1 MNKLILSIA
10 VLAALSA
17 CSKDE
22 AKTKTNN
29 EVIKE
34 TIASD
39 DFKNLDKDAQAIVLR
54 ALSDKEGTGST
65 EVANNDTSGNVDDTE
80 LTPEEQAMDDGSGLT
95 AEDNGQTIHFGNGW
109 TLFKEGTTNFDI
121 RKVVEAAG
129 GPVYR
134 YEGDI
139 DGNHVT
145 MGFTCSRPN
154 ATSVVFITMANGG
167 EFSGNGYEVFP
178 GPNGR
183 RRYLSIGPNG
193 GINKSAD
200 KPNGSL
206 DIAATADL
214 EKNTIGI
221 KFRDGIDSSSSPSI
235 LRNPRRFAHST
246 DMSNSNFI
254 SAWYNGLYDNMYL
267 GRIGEA
273 EIMAEYTVPT
283 PEVPEING
291 KVNQTKPILISS
303 IPKLTPGEGKIFNKH
318 PCNFF

>member
-10 VLAALSA
+10 VLAALTA
-17 CSKDE
+17 CSKEE
-22 AKTKTNN
+22 AKKSND

-34 TIASD
+34 TISSD

-95 AEDNGQTIHFGNGW
+95 AEDNGATIHFGNGW
-109 TLFKEGTTNFDI
+109 TLFKDGTTNFDI
-121 RKVVEAAG
+121 RKVVEAG

-145 MGFTCSRPN
+145 MAFTCSRPD
-154 ATSVVFITMANGG
+154 ATSLVLITMANGG
-167 EFSGNGYEVFP
+167 EFSGNGFEIFP

-183 RRYLSIGPNG
+183 RRFLSIGPNG
-193 GINKSAD
+193 GINRSND
-200 KPNGSL
+200 KPNGYL
-206 DIAATADL
+206 DITATADL
-214 EKNTIGI
+214 EKNTIGVDY
-221 KFRDGIDSSSSPSI
+221 RDTNNWVF
-235 LRNPRRFAHST
+235 RNPRMFAHST

-254 SAWYNGLYDNMYL
+254 SGWYNGQYDNMYL
-267 GRIGEA
+267 GRTTEA
-273 EIMAEYTVPT
+273 EILAFANGTEL
-283 PEVPEING
+283 PEING
-291 KVNQTKPILISS
+291 KVNQTKPILVSS
-303 IPKLTPGEGKIFNKH
+303 IPKLTVGDGKIFNKH

>member
-10 VLAALSA
+10 VLAALTA
-17 CSKDE
+17 CSKEE
-22 AKTKTNN
+22 AKKSND

-34 TIASD
+34 TISSD

-65 EVANNDTSGNVDDTE
+65 PEVANNDTSGNVDDTE
-80 LTPEEQAMDDGSGLT
+80 LTPEEQAMDDGSGLAT
-95 AEDNGQTIHFGNGW
+95 EDNGATIHFGNGW

-129 GPVYR
+129 PVYR
-134 YEGDI
+134 YQGDI

-145 MGFTCSRPN
+145 MAFTCSRPDVS
-154 ATSVVFITMANGG
+154 SVVFITMANGG
-167 EFSGNGYEVFP
+167 EFSGNGYEIFP

-183 RRYLSIGPNG
+183 RRYLTIGPNG

-200 KPNGSL
+200 KPNGAL

-214 EKNTIGI
+214 EKNTIGV
-221 KFRDGIDSSSSPSI
+221 KFRDGYDSSSSPSV
-235 LRNPRRFAHST
+235 LRNPRMFAHST
-246 DMSNSNFI
+246 DMSNKNFI
-254 SAWYNGLYDNMYL
+254 SGWYNGLYDNMYL
-267 GRIGEA
+267 GRISDV
-273 EIMAEYTVPT
+273 EIRAEYTVPT
-283 PEVPEING
+283 PEVPEVNG
-291 KVNQTKPILISS
+291 KVNTTKPILVSS
-303 IPKLTPGEGKIFNKH
+303 IPKLTVGDGKIFNKH

>member
-10 VLAALSA
+10 VLAALTA
-17 CSKDE
+17 CSKEE
-22 AKTKTNN
+22 AKKSND

-34 TIASD
+34 TISSD

-54 ALSDKEGTGST
+54 ALSDKEGTSST

-95 AEDNGQTIHFGNGW
+95 TEDNGSTVHFGNGW

-129 GPVYR
+129 PVYR
-134 YEGDI
+134 YQGDI

-145 MGFTCSRPN
+145 MAFTCSRPD

-167 EFSGNGYEVFP
+167 EFSGNGFEIFP

-183 RRYLSIGPNG
+183 RRFLSIGPNG
-193 GINKSAD
+193 GINRSND
-200 KPNGSL
+200 KPNGYL
-206 DIAATADL
+206 DITATANL
-214 EKNTIGI
+214 EKNTIGVDY
-221 KFRDGIDSSSSPSI
+221 RDTNNWVF
-235 LRNPRRFAHST
+235 RNPRMFAHST

-254 SAWYNGLYDNMYL
+254 SGWYNGQYDNMYL
-267 GRIGEA
+267 GRTTEA
-273 EIMAEYTVPT
+273 EILAFANGTEL
-283 PEVPEING
+283 PEING

-303 IPKLTPGEGKIFNKH
+303 IPKLTVGDGKIFNKH

>member
-10 VLAALSA
+10 VLAALTA
-17 CSKDE
+17 CSKEE
-22 AKTKTNN
+22 AKPKTND

-34 TIASD
+34 TISSD

-54 ALSDKEGTGST
+54 ALSDDKEGTPG
-65 EVANNDTSGNVDDTE
+65 EVVNDPSGNVDDTE

-95 AEDNGQTIHFGNGW
+95 TEDNGATIHFGNGW

-129 GPVYR
+129 PVYR
-134 YEGDI
+134 YQGDI

-145 MGFTCSRPN
+145 MAFTCSRPD

-167 EFSGNGYEVFP
+167 EFSGNGYEIFP

-183 RRYLSIGPNG
+183 RRFLSIGPNG
-193 GINKSAD
+193 GINRSND
-200 KPNGSL
+200 KPNGYL
-206 DIAATADL
+206 DITATADL
-214 EKNTIGI
+214 EKNTIDVDY
-221 KFRDGIDSSSSPSI
+221 RDTNNWVF
-235 LRNPRRFAHST
+235 RNPRMFAHST
-246 DMSNSNFI
+246 DMSNKNFI
-254 SAWYNGLYDNMYL
+254 SGWYNGQYDNMYL
-267 GRIGEA
+267 GRTTEA
-273 EIMAEYTVPT
+273 EILAFANGTEL
-283 PEVPEING
+283 PEING

-303 IPKLTPGEGKIFNKH
+303 IPKLTVGDGKIFNKH

>member
-10 VLAALSA
+10 VLAALTA
-17 CSKDE
+17 CSKEE
-22 AKTKTNN
+22 AKKSND

-34 TIASD
+34 TISSD

-95 AEDNGQTIHFGNGW
+95 TEDNGSTVHFGNGW

-129 GPVYR
+129 PVYR
-134 YEGDI
+134 YQGDI

-145 MGFTCSRPN
+145 MAFTCSRPD

-167 EFSGNGYEVFP
+167 EFSGNGYEIFP

-183 RRYLSIGPNG
+183 RRFLSIGPNG
-193 GINKSAD
+193 GINRSND
-200 KPNGSL
+200 KPNGYL
-206 DIAATADL
+206 DITATADL
-214 EKNTIGI
+214 EKNTIGVDY
-221 KFRDGIDSSSSPSI
+221 RDTNNWVF
-235 LRNPRRFAHST
+235 RNPRMFAHST

-254 SAWYNGLYDNMYL
+254 SGWYNGQYDNMYL
-267 GRIGEA
+267 GRTTEA
-273 EIMAEYTVPT
+273 EILAFANGTEL
-283 PEVPEING
+283 PEING

-303 IPKLTPGEGKIFNKH
+303 IPKLTAGEGKIFNKH

>member
-10 VLAALSA
+10 VLAALTA
-17 CSKDE
+17 CSKDAKE
-22 AKTKTNN
+22 AKSNN

-54 ALSDKEGTGST
+54 ALSDKEGNDATQ
-65 EVANNDTSGNVDDTE
+65 VANDPSGNVDDTE

-129 GPVYR
+129 PVYR

-139 DGNHVT
+139 DGNHIT
-145 MGFTCSRPN
+145 MAFTCSRPN
-154 ATSVVFITMANGG
+154 ATSLVLITMANGG
-167 EFSGNGYEVFP
+167 EFSGGGFETFP

-183 RRYLSIGPNG
+183 RRYLSVGPNG
-193 GINKSAD
+193 GINKSSD
-200 KPNGSL
+200 KPNGTL

-214 EKNTIGI
+214 EKNTIGV
-221 KFRDGIDSSSSPSI
+221 KFRDGTNSPSSPSI
-235 LRNPRRFAHST
+235 LRSPRMFAHST
-246 DMSNSNFI
+246 DMSNSNFV

-273 EIMAEYTVPT
+273 EIVAEYTIPT

-291 KVNQTKPILISS
+291 KVNQTKPILVSS

>member
-10 VLAALSA
+10 VLAALTA
-17 CSKDE
+17 CSKEE
-22 AKTKTNN
+22 AKKSND

-34 TIASD
+34 TISSD

-65 EVANNDTSGNVDDTE
+65 ELASNDTSGNVDDTE

-95 AEDNGQTIHFGNGW
+95 TEDNGATIHFGNGW
-109 TLFKEGTTNFDI
+109 TLFKEGTTNFEV
-121 RKVVEAAG
+121 RNMVEAA

-154 ATSVVFITMANGG
+154 ATSYIVLTMANDG
-167 EFSGNGYEVFP
+167 EFSSYGVKTLPDKTKYPLAFSV
-178 GPNGR
+178 
-183 RRYLSIGPNG
+183 GPNG
-193 GINKSAD
+193 GINKSSD
-200 KPNGSL
+200 MPNGGLEISANANL
-206 DIAATADL
+206 D
-214 EKNTIGI
+214 KNTIDVNY
-221 KFRDGIDSSSSPSI
+221 RDPNSMV
-235 LRNPRRFAHST
+235 LRNVNVTVHST
-246 DMSNSNFI
+246 DMSNKNFI
-254 SAWYNGLYDNMYL
+254 SRWYNGQYDNMYL
-267 GRIGEA
+267 GRITDA
-273 EIMAEYTVPT
+273 EIQAFAKGTEA
-283 PEVPEING
+283 PEING